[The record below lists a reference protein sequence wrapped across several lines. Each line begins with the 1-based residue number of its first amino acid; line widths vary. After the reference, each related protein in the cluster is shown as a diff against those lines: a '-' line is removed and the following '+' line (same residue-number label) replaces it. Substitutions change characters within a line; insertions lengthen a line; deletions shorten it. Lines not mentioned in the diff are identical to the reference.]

1 MASIESKKSSS
12 QIDQSPYLFG
22 FETDAKALSVDKSA
36 IRLVSGT
43 LQNLRTSLSSGSNQ
57 FFSTGFVVGA
67 EEEVEG
73 SISYLIPKLEDIA
86 IKSMV
91 LDYSTNPV
99 SVKLVLR
106 IKNSTGYPVVG
117 ISGRVPKK

>member
-1 MASIESKKSSS
+1 MASIESKKSSN

-22 FETDAKALSVDKSA
+22 LDTDAKALSLDKSV

-43 LQNLRTSLSSGSNQ
+43 TNNLITGLSSGSGQ
-57 FFSTGFVVGA
+57 FFSTNFVVAA
-67 EEEVEG
+67 EEETDN
-73 SISYLIPKLEDIA
+73 SIAYLIPKLEDIT

-99 SVKLVLR
+99 SVKLILR
-106 IKNSTGYPVVG
+106 IKNSTGYPVAG

>member
-1 MASIESKKSSS
+1 MASIESKKSSN

-22 FETDAKALSVDKSA
+22 LDTDAKALSLDKSV

-43 LQNLRTSLSSGSNQ
+43 ANNLITGLSSGSGQ
-57 FFSTGFVVGA
+57 FFSTNFTVTG
-67 EEEVEG
+67 EEETEN
-73 SISYLIPKLEDIA
+73 SIAYLIPKLEDIT

-99 SVKLVLR
+99 SVKLILR
-106 IKNSTGYPVVG
+106 VKNSTGYPVAG

>member
-1 MASIESKKSSS
+1 MASIESKKSSN

-22 FETDAKALSVDKSA
+22 LDTDAKALSLDKSV

-43 LQNLRTSLSSGSNQ
+43 PSNLITGLSSGSGQ
-57 FFSTGFVVGA
+57 FFSTNFVVAA
-67 EEEVEG
+67 EETTDN
-73 SISYLIPKLEDIA
+73 SIAYLIPKLEDIA

-99 SVKLVLR
+99 SVKLILR
-106 IKNSTGYPVVG
+106 IKNSTGYPVAG

>member
-1 MASIESKKSSS
+1 MASIESKKSSN

-22 FETDAKALSVDKSA
+22 LDTDAKALSLDKTV

-43 LQNLRTSLSSGSNQ
+43 PSSLITGLSSGSGQ
-57 FFSTGFVVGA
+57 FFSTNFVVPA
-67 EEEVEG
+67 EEVTDN
-73 SISYLIPKLEDIA
+73 SIAYLIPKLEDIT

-99 SVKLVLR
+99 SVKLILR
-106 IKNSTGYPVVG
+106 IKNSTGYPVAG

>member
-1 MASIESKKSSS
+1 
-12 QIDQSPYLFG
+12 
-22 FETDAKALSVDKSA
+22 
-36 IRLVSGT
+36 
-43 LQNLRTSLSSGSNQ
+43 
-57 FFSTGFVVGA
+57 
-67 EEEVEG
+67 
-73 SISYLIPKLEDIA
+73 
-86 IKSMV
+86 MV

>member
-1 MASIESKKSSS
+1 MASIESKKSSN

-22 FETDAKALSVDKSA
+22 LDTDAKALSVDKSV

-43 LQNLRTSLSSGSNQ
+43 TSNLITGLSSGSGQ
-57 FFSTGFVVGA
+57 FFSTNFVVAG
-67 EEEVEG
+67 EEAVDN
-73 SISYLIPKLEDIA
+73 SIAHLIPKLEDIM

-99 SVKLVLR
+99 SVKLILR
-106 IKNSTGYPVVG
+106 IKNSTGYPVAG

>member
-1 MASIESKKSSS
+1 MASIESKKSSN

-22 FETDAKALSVDKSA
+22 LDTDAKALSLDKSV

-43 LQNLRTSLSSGSNQ
+43 PSSLITGLSSGSGQ
-57 FFSTGFVVGA
+57 FFSTNFVVPA
-67 EEEVEG
+67 EEVTDN
-73 SISYLIPKLEDIA
+73 SIAYLIPKLEDIT

-99 SVKLVLR
+99 SVKLILR
-106 IKNSTGYPVVG
+106 IKNSTGYPVAG